1 MIRCALVLV
10 SLVATLATATSANA
24 QYFGRNKVRYDK
36 FDFRI
41 VKTEHFDIYYY
52 AQEEEAV
59 RHAARMAERW
69 YARFSSVLEHTFTQR
84 QPVVLY
90 ASHPHFAQ
98 TNVTP
103 AVPGEGTGGLTERNK
118 SRIVMPFAAGLGATD
133 HVLGHEIAHA
143 FQIDISKRAGRDAF
157 TLPGWFIEGM
167 AEYLSVG
174 PEDAHTA
181 MWLRDAATHKHLP
194 SVEELNQPRYFAY
207 RYGQAFWT
215 YFAARYGD
223 NVLARVL
230 RSKVR
235 NPIKRLEEISGVDS
249 DTLTAQWHES
259 IGNPEGERDSRV
271 ISTTRLATFARDG
284 ARLHLA
290 PALSPDGRYLMFM
303 SERDRLSLD
312 LFLADGATGKVIRK
326 IVSTAA
332 DPHFDSLQ
340 YIHSSG
346 AWDPTSTHFA
356 MAALRGGRPV
366 LVIVDVSKPD
376 DRTEIPL
383 DDFGEVYNPS
393 WSPDGERI
401 VFSALKGG
409 LSDLFIFSI
418 ATGKVQQLT
427 ADPYA
432 DLHPAWS
439 PDGRTIALTTDRFT
453 SQIDALNFGALRIG
467 LLDLGTGGIRP
478 LLMDQPKAKQVN
490 PQWAPDGSAVYF
502 ISDRNGTSNVYSVDL
517 ASGMLRQA
525 TDVAGGVT
533 GITSTSPAL
542 AVASRAGT
550 LAFSVYR
557 DGRYEIETLA
567 ESAAQSGPV
576 VDIAELASENDHS
589 PGALAELLGDS
600 QFGLPAKTNLEPLR
614 YNDRLSLESVA
625 PPFIGAASGGG
636 FGSTVLAAIGLSFA
650 DTLRNRQ
657 LNTAIRLGNDIDD
670 LALQIA
676 YTNRT
681 GRWDWGA
688 AAGLVPTRF
697 AGARRAIARAQEL
710 ITRETRSLLYTHQWV
725 KLAAQYNL
733 NRTQRF
739 EFGAGVRRTGLEW
752 QSITRVVSMTERKT
766 ISRSLDETRAG
777 RPILLGE
784 TDVAFVH
791 DTAVSGPTSPVLG
804 QRLRL
809 GIEPAVGGLL
819 FADLHVD
826 ARRYVMPIRPV
837 TLAVRVEHVGRYGPD
852 ARDTRLTPLV
862 VTLQSRVRGYSLSSF
877 AMQECGLTATSCSIL
892 DELTG
897 SRLALVNLELRA
909 PFFGLFT
916 GDLNYGRLPIEAIA
930 FADAGFLWTPRSGMN
945 AERDRFRSAGAGAR
959 VNIAGFVFEVTAARV
974 FDRPDKSWTTSVLLR
989 PGF

>member
-1 MIRCALVLV
+1 MIRCALVFV
-10 SLVATLATATSANA
+10 SLVAILATATSANA

-69 YARFSSVLEHTFTQR
+69 YARFSSVLEHTFTHR
-84 QPVVLY
+84 QPLVLY

-103 AVPGEGTGGLTERNK
+103 AVPSEGTGGLTERNK
-118 SRIVMPFAAGLGATD
+118 SRIVMPFAAGLDATD

-143 FQIDISKRAGRDAF
+143 FQIDIAKRAGRDAF

-174 PEDAHTA
+174 PEDSHTS
-181 MWLRDAATHKHLP
+181 MWLRDAAAHHRLP
-194 SVEELNQPRYFAY
+194 SLVDLNKPNYFPY

-215 YFAARYGD
+215 YFAGRYGD

-235 NPIKRLEEISGVDS
+235 NPIKRLEDVSGVDR

-259 IGNPEGERDSRV
+259 IGNAESDRDPRV
-271 ISTTRLATFARDG
+271 ISTTRLATFDRDG
-284 ARLHLA
+284 ARIHLA
-290 PALSPDGRYLMFM
+290 PALSPDGRYLMYM
-303 SERDRLSLD
+303 SSRDRLSLD
-312 LFLADGATGKVIRK
+312 LFLADGETGRVIRK
-326 IVSTAA
+326 IVSTAS

-346 AWDPTSTHFA
+346 AWDLTSTHFA
-356 MAALRGGRPV
+356 MAALSSGRPV
-366 LVIVDVSKPD
+366 LVIVDVSKPGS
-376 DRTEIPL
+376 RTEIPL
-383 DDFGEVYNPS
+383 DGLGEAYNPS

-409 LSDLFIFSI
+409 LSDLFIYSI
-418 ATGKVQQLT
+418 ATGKVEQLT

-467 LLDLGTGGIRP
+467 LLDLSTGVIRP
-478 LLMDQPKAKQVN
+478 LLMDQPNAKQVN

-502 ISDRNGTSNVYSVDL
+502 ISDRSGTSNVYRVDL
-517 ASGMLRQA
+517 ASGMLRQT

-542 AVASRAGT
+542 AVASRAGS

-576 VDIAELASENDHS
+576 VDIADLSPETAES

-600 QFGLPAKTNLEPLR
+600 QFGLPVKKDLEPLR
-614 YNDRLSLESVA
+614 YNDRLTLESVA
-625 PPFIGAASGGG
+625 PPFIGAASGAG
-636 FGSTVLAAIGLSFA
+636 FGSTVLASIGMSFA

-657 LNTAIRLGNDIDD
+657 VSTAVRLGNDIDD
-670 LALQIA
+670 LAFQVA

-681 GRWDWGA
+681 GRWDWGM

-697 AGARRAIARAQEL
+697 TGARRAIARAQEL
-710 ITRETRSLLYTHQWV
+710 ITRETRHLLYTHQWV
-725 KLAAQYNL
+725 KAAAQYDL
-733 NRTQRF
+733 NRTQRL
-739 EFGAGVRRTGLEW
+739 EFGLGLRRTGLEW
-752 QSITRVVSMTERKT
+752 QSVTRVFDVAERKT
-766 ISRSLDETRAG
+766 VSRSLDETRAG
-777 RPILLGE
+777 RPIFLGE
-784 TDVAFVH
+784 SDVAFVH

-809 GIEPAVGGLL
+809 GVEPAIGGLF
-819 FADLHVD
+819 FADVQVD
-826 ARRYVMPIRPV
+826 ARRYFMPIRPV
-837 TLAVRVEHVGRYGPD
+837 TIAVRAEHVGRYGPD
-852 ARDTRLTPLV
+852 ARDIRLTPLV
-862 VTLQSRVRGYSLSSF
+862 ATLQSRIRGYSLGTF
-877 AMQECGLTATSCSIL
+877 AREECGLAATSCSIL

-909 PFFGLFT
+909 PLLGLFT
-916 GDLNYGRLPIEAIA
+916 GDLNYGRLPIEALA
-930 FADAGFLWTPRSGMN
+930 FADAGFLWTPRSGMH
-945 AERDRFRSAGAGAR
+945 AERDRFRSVGAGAR
-959 VNIAGFVFEVTAARV
+959 VNVGGFVFEVTAARV
-974 FDRPDKSWTTSVLLR
+974 FDRPDKSWTTTVLLR